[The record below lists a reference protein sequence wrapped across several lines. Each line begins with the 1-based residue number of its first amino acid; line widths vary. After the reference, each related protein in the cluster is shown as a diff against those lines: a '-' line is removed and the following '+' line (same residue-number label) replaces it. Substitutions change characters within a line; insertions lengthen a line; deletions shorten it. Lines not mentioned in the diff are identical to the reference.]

1 MFYVYLI
8 RSASKPGKTYVG
20 MTKAV
25 EARIARHN
33 AGAVKATARFAPWE
47 MVAFIA
53 VHESDRAIE
62 LERYFKSG
70 SGHAFAHKHLW

>member
-8 RSASKPGKTYVG
+8 RSTAKPGKTYVG
-20 MTKAV
+20 MTEAL

-33 AGAVKATARFAPWE
+33 AGAVPATARFAPWDL
-47 MVAFIA
+47 VAFVA
-53 VHESDRAIE
+53 VREHNRAIQ

-70 SGHAFAHKHLW
+70 SGHAFARKHLW

>member
-53 VHESDRAIE
+53 VH
-62 LERYFKSG
+62 
-70 SGHAFAHKHLW
+70 